1 LKITDIFDLE
11 RRILERTTRVHLT
24 DLERRYAKMLNQGLS
39 YSEVAEAEFVS
50 LATVKTNAS
59 RLYSKLGIN
68 HREEL
73 VRIMRD
79 WEL

>member
-1 LKITDIFDLE
+1 
-11 RRILERTTRVHLT
+11 
-24 DLERRYAKMLNQGLS
+24 MPGLS
-39 YSEVAEAEFVS
+39 YAEIAEQEVVT

-68 HREEL
+68 YREEL

>member
-1 LKITDIFDLE
+1 
-11 RRILERTTRVHLT
+11 VHLT
-24 DLERRYAKMLNQGLS
+24 DLERRYAEMLNQGFS
-39 YSEVAEAEFVS
+39 YSEIAEHEFVS
-50 LATVKTNAS
+50 LATVKSNAS

-68 HREEL
+68 YREEL

>member
-1 LKITDIFDLE
+1 MRL
-11 RRILERTTRVHLT
+11 TR
-24 DLERRYAKMLNQGLS
+24 LERRYAKMINEGLS
-39 YSEVAEAEFVS
+39 YAEIAEREVVS
-50 LATVKTNAS
+50 RATVKTNAQ

-68 HREEL
+68 FREEL

>member
-1 LKITDIFDLE
+1 M
-11 RRILERTTRVHLT
+11 
-24 DLERRYAKMLNQGLS
+24 LERRYAKMINEGLS
-39 YSEVAEAEFVS
+39 YAEIAEREVVS
-50 LATVKTNAS
+50 RATVKTNTQ

-68 HREEL
+68 YREEL